1 MNSFEI
7 QKIISAILITILVV
21 FGIGKISDIIFDKD
35 LENNVPK
42 KCLMDAHN
50 LLILHGRRVCKSQ
63 KPLCESCFVQKNCL
77 FNKNI

>member
-35 LENNVPK
+35 LENNVVAYKVEAPEGK
-42 KCLMDAHN
+42 TGEANASETNIDLNA
-50 LLILHGRRVCKSQ
+50 LL
-63 KPLCESCFVQKNCL
+63 
-77 FNKNI
+77 